1 MAFEVIR
8 MGETIQDCES
18 LSMLLNVNIEDPML
32 EDSICGLQSFILLKS
47 ITCRAG
53 VWQREGIVT
62 RLEYHLY
69 FPTLPGD
76 FTSLS
81 RHSIRPENEI
91 YYKYCKYNNIII
103 SYAGRITD
111 EEKKDRAL
119 LYFVCLV
126 LSGLLHSVQC
136 RHCPV
141 FSSQSISSCAASQPF
156 IAFSI

>member
-53 VWQREGIVT
+53 VWHREGIVT

-91 YYKYCKYNNIII
+91 YYKYCTNINMICWT
-103 SYAGRITD
+103 YYG
-111 EEKKDRAL
+111 RAL
-119 LYFVCLV
+119 TLFVWFSLVCFTQSSADIVQSLV
-126 LSGLLHSVQC
+126 LNPSPAALLLSPSLLFLFKNVQN
-136 RHCPV
+136 
-141 FSSQSISSCAASQPF
+141 
-156 IAFSI
+156 

>member
-1 MAFEVIR
+1 

-91 YYKYCKYNNIII
+91 YYKYCTNINMICWT
-103 SYAGRITD
+103 YYGRGKEGQSVD
-111 EEKKDRAL
+111 
-119 LYFVCLV
+119 FVCLV
-126 LSGLLHSVQC
+126 FSSLLHSVQC